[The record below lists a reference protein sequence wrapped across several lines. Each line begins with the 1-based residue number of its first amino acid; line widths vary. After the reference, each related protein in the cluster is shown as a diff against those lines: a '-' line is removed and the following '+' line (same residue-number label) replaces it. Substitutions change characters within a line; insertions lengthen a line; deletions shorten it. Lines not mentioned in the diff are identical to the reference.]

1 MFRKGAFLGYGPNG
15 AGKTTF
21 IRIVN
26 RILAPDEGELF
37 FGKLYLFLRGVRARG
52 ELPSHLGSRSATDQY
67 PAPARRLRCPGSS
80 LPVTPS
86 VLSSQASC
94 TMSTQKKVRN

>member
-1 MFRKGAFLGYGPNG
+1 MFRKEAFLDSLGPNG

-37 FGKLYLFLRGVRARG
+37 FKGNPL
-52 ELPSHLGSRSATDQY
+52 HLQISSVSAIFPKNGAFTKNED
-67 PAPARRLRCPGSS
+67 R
-80 LPVTPS
+80 
-86 VLSSQASC
+86 
-94 TMSTQKKVRN
+94 